1 MQSGPEIILRA
12 LDGHLTGA
20 GEIRLFGGA
29 AMVLG
34 YGRNRMT
41 EDADLLMD
49 DHECQALIDDA
60 GFAEAIEATNQ
71 LLEPQGLYLSHI
83 FGPEQQVLSPTWRTA
98 CRPIELA
105 GLKYLRLTCLGP
117 IDLLLTKLGRG
128 DGDDMADIRHLIES
142 QGLEPRVIREA
153 VKAALVPP
161 EYSELFVTSTAKLE
175 ALLSE
180 VGRAATKK

>member
-12 LDGHLTGA
+12 LDGHLTGV
-20 GEIRLFGGA
+20 GEVRLFGGA
-29 AMVLG
+29 ALVLA

-49 DHECQALIDDA
+49 DRECQALIDDA

-71 LLEPQGLYLSHI
+71 ALEPQGLYLSHI

-105 GLKYLRLTCLGP
+105 GLRYLRLTCLGP

-142 QGLEPRVIREA
+142 QGLEPNAIREA
-153 VKAALVPP
+153 VETAVVPP
-161 EYSELFVTSTAKLE
+161 EYAELFVMSTAKLE
-175 ALLSE
+175 ALLGELGS
-180 VGRAATKK
+180 VGAKT